1 MRMRPSSTLLR
12 FLLAH
17 CLVGVLIGAALVVL
31 LLATNALGL
40 ADLVFGSDSPVLAI
54 AMLLGANALTF
65 GSLAMGTGVM
75 SLPYDGPRPRHR
87 RERTRW
93 ALRLLEFLRIP
104 RRAEIRID
112 R

>member
-1 MRMRPSSTLLR
+1 MRMRPRSTLLR

-17 CLVGVLIGAALVVL
+17 CLLGVLIGTALVAL

-40 ADLVFGSDSPVLAI
+40 ADLVFGSESPVLAM

-75 SLPYDGPRPRHR
+75 SLPYDGPRPRR
-87 RERTRW
+87 SRERTTW
-93 ALRLLEFLRIP
+93 ARRLMRFVHIP